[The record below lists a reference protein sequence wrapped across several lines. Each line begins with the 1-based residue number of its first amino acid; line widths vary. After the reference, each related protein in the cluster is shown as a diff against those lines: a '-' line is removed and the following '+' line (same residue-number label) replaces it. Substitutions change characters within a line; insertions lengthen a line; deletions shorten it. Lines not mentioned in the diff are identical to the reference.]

1 MTDLEYLALEVGVLD
16 PPPSPA
22 REWAAAFLVCALM
35 TTVLIL
41 AGVTTWPLS

>member
-1 MTDLEYLALEVGVLD
+1 MTELEYLALEVGVLD
-16 PPPSPA
+16 PPPPTP
-22 REWAAAFLVCALM
+22 REYAAAFLVCTLM

>member
-16 PPPSPA
+16 PPPPPA